1 MTLTEE
7 CKKYIA
13 KYLGESPEANKYC
26 FTDTTATTVLV
37 YTPKDEEYW
46 GSTVDAVVTILDGGY
61 SYEDKINKTGIIDAA
76 KLKEKNGGV
85 ALTDDDIVWIANHS
99 DAPNKFCYTEVA
111 TPTPTPT
118 PTPVPTTPTPTP
130 TPTPPPP
137 TPGPTWEPISPD
149 ECPPK
154 ELGYHCLTIE
164 SDPTGAMIFIE
175 DKDTYRLTP
184 ETFKIREGVYKIK
197 LSKTGYADYE
207 TSVAVYGDRKV
218 KYTLTKL
225 TPAPPAPP
233 IEIEVRKGEVKG
245 YINVGESRIPRII
258 TVGSAYTFRLRVE
271 NPTDGIR
278 ATYQVKLTF
287 KGTGDVEGKE
297 FSFSSDV
304 SEPVDPGNGISLYVD
319 VLMPSTALADTRATY
334 ILEATLYGWSAVV
347 SAGV

>member
-1 MTLTEE
+1 MALTEE
-7 CKKYIA
+7 CKRYIA

-26 FTDTTATTVLV
+26 FTDTDATTVLV
-37 YTPKDEEYW
+37 YTPKGEEYW

-61 SYEDKINKTGIIDAA
+61 SYEDKYNKTGKIDAA
-76 KLKEKNGGV
+76 KLREKNGGV
-85 ALTDDDIVWIANHS
+85 ALTDEDIVWIANHS

-111 TPTPTPT
+111 TPSPTPT

-130 TPTPPPP
+130 TPP
-137 TPGPTWEPISPD
+137 TPGPTWEPISKE
-149 ECPPK
+149 ECPPPPGS
-154 ELGYHCLTIE
+154 GYHCLTIV
-164 SDPTGAMIFIE
+164 SDPPGAMIFIE
-175 DKDTYRLTP
+175 GEDTYRLTP
-184 ETFKIREGVYKIK
+184 ETFKIREGIYKIK
-197 LSKTGYADYE
+197 LTKRGYADYE
-207 TSVAVYGDRKV
+207 TTVAVYKDTD
-218 KYTLTKL
+218 KYITLTKL

-304 SEPVDPGNGISLYVD
+304 SEPVDPGDGISLYVD

-334 ILEATLYGWSAVV
+334 ILEAELYGWSAVV
-347 SAGV
+347 SAV